1 MRYRKK
7 NRKKPIKTIY
17 IFLLFVIFL
26 IMLSISYS
34 LWSTTLVIDGTAQL
48 KYIEP
53 QLPVEISP
61 KGTDENG
68 NNRYTTNTS
77 MAPALLG
84 DVYKFVSDEYEG
96 NTITTTIKHTR
107 KLSSF
112 LAFFTNLSPTF
123 TIEIPNNTS
132 KDFSN
137 GKIELIDSKDTNN
150 ILSKLNYK
158 LSSDA
163 ISAGETA
170 KVTVTGTLATSK
182 DVATNTYY
190 KFAISYKINEAEYYF
205 YYTLV
210 ILPLN

>member
-112 LAFFTNLSPTF
+112 LSFFT
-123 TIEIPNNTS
+123 
-132 KDFSN
+132 KDFLN

-150 ILSKLNYK
+150 ILSKLDYK
-158 LSSDA
+158 LSSDT
-163 ISAGETA
+163 ISAGEMA